1 MGAIA
6 YDCKYIRKVIILK
19 EKLIRF
25 MYGRYG
31 MDSLG
36 KFTIIAGLIV
46 MLIAGCK
53 NSFILSLVAWFCII
67 YAYFRMFSRNIY
79 KRSSE
84 VRLYKMGSWLLF
96 QGLGSILNTG
106 YSRVSAFGLSFWL
119 CWQGLFPG

>member
-46 MLIAGCK
+46 MLIAGWK
-53 NSFILSLVAWFCII
+53 NSFILSLVAAT
-67 YAYFRMFSRNIY
+67 Y
-79 KRSSE
+79 
-84 VRLYKMGSWLLF
+84 V
-96 QGLGSILNTG
+96 
-106 YSRVSAFGLSFWL
+106 
-119 CWQGLFPG
+119 